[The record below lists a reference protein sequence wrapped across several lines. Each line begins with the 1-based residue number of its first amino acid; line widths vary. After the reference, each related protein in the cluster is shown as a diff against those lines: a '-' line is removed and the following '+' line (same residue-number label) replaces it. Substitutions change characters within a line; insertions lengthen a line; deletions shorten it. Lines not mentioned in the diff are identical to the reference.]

1 MHQAKAGASCVDR
14 VGHAAALPSS
24 WPAARG
30 FSGSKFCGVVRR
42 CPPRGYR
49 HSCQTIDRHAAGRA
63 ANPVVLL
70 AARVSLSQL
79 RILAV
84 DRGRQRASVRPN
96 SWRLLSLVRLRWCVV
111 RVLFI
116 FEVTDSSLLVLKP
129 TTRLLVRSERSDP
142 QLGWEVAA
150 EPPARRSRPSL
161 SPRDF
166 FLFAARVSPHEPTAV
181 RSSPDGRYHATS

>member
-1 MHQAKAGASCVDR
+1 MPRPPLTHALIHALPRRSGARLSTRASVLRCIRQRLVRRASIVSGMPPHSHQAGLLLVDFR
-14 VGHAAALPSS
+14 
-24 WPAARG
+24 ARN
-30 FSGSKFCGVVRR
+30 FAVVRR

-96 SWRLLSLVRLRWCVV
+96 SWRLLSLVRLRWCVL

-129 TTRLLVRSERSDP
+129 TTRLLVRSGS
-142 QLGWEVAA
+142 AA
-150 EPPARRSRPSL
+150 TPS
-161 SPRDF
+161 
-166 FLFAARVSPHEPTAV
+166 
-181 RSSPDGRYHATS
+181 